1 MEGNRKKHV
10 TKVQSTPFSALWG
23 GQLVDKRFLQEL
35 EKYKA
40 KGSSSVRLCP
50 ICQNGV
56 STTFS
61 THRWVLLLSA
71 IERYDR
77 EKCSRYLQNV
87 HSMRRKFSTGPK
99 S

>member
-1 MEGNRKKHV
+1 MQYNCILRV
-10 TKVQSTPFSALWG
+10 WTCFLTPPSYQRIKNFYTG
-23 GQLVDKRFLQEL
+23 FQQV

-61 THRWVLLLSA
+61 TNRWVLLLSA